1 MAKGYEVL
9 EHLIPTGGWAIVGE
23 DWEGVQFIEA
33 EPITKEKF
41 EAGFEI
47 VDAWK
52 AKQAAAKA
60 AEKAALLAQLGI
72 TADQAK
78 LLLS

>member
-1 MAKGYEVL
+1 MTKPMITIHNVE
-9 EHLIPTGGWAIVGE
+9 TG
-23 DWEGVQFIEA
+23 EA
-33 EPITKEKF
+33 NALLRDQQI
-41 EAGFEI
+41 
-47 VDAWK
+47 
-52 AKQAAAKA
+52 AAKA